1 MFIILLR
8 FAENRE
14 NAGALVEG
22 HKAWLKRGFEN
33 GAFLLAGTL
42 GEGQGGAILAG
53 GTSRQD
59 VEALV
64 AEDPF
69 VAEKVVSAEI
79 LDWAPSMSDARLA
92 FLAA

>member
-8 FAENRE
+8 FAKNRA
-14 NAGALVEG
+14 NAGTFVEG
-22 HKAWLKRGFEN
+22 HKAWLKRGFDE

-42 GEGQGGAILAG
+42 GEGQGGAILADAA
-53 GTSRQD
+53 SRQA
-59 VEALV
+59 VESRV

-69 VAEKVVSAEI
+69 VVEGVVSAEI
-79 LDWAPSMSDARLA
+79 LDWSPSMSDARLS